1 LNNELV
7 LLVRVLWRVKN
18 NNQDQ
23 AAWEVSMF
31 LPKVYR
37 WMASKCMNI
46 IWLVTSLVFSTELNF
61 LAFGKG
67 IANKLHQ
74 VRGEFHQVK
83 VSFGVPSNLVL
94 IAFPHLDSTNPHV

>member
-1 LNNELV
+1 
-7 LLVRVLWRVKN
+7 
-18 NNQDQ
+18 
-23 AAWEVSMF
+23 MF
-31 LPKVYR
+31 LPKVYNHPVINGTIRLIR